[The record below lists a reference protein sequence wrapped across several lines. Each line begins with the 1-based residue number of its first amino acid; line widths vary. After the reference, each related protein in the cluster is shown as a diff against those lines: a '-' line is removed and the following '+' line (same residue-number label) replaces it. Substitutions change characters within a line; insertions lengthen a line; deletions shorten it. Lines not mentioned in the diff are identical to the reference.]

1 MSDFIFYQRPVA
13 LNRERHRQLR
23 LTVSP
28 DHFLFA
34 ARTNAVPIASS
45 EFAEVARDYPIVFVG
60 GETGPINVAALVGLR
75 QDENLMVDEQGR
87 WASGCYIPAF
97 ARRYPFILA
106 RTGADQPLTVC
117 VDEVYKGL
125 SNAFGE
131 PLFDELGVETL
142 LMKRVLDFLRSFH
155 AESEQTM
162 QFAQRLRE
170 LGLLVPK
177 VIQIDRA
184 GHKQTLQGLWTV
196 DESRL
201 RGIADE
207 RVVELFH
214 AGYLAWISAHLLSLG
229 SLARLV
235 ARLDQHS
242 QIATTAPTGA
252 APAAMATAKPA
263 AIADDDAE
271 LPGSKRLH
279 PGPTEPTRH

>member
-1 MSDFIFYQRPVA
+1 MSDFIFYQHPVA

-23 LTVSP
+23 LTVSS

-60 GETGPINVAALVGLR
+60 GETGAINVAALVGLR
-75 QDENLMVDEQGR
+75 QDENLMVDAQGR
-87 WASGCYIPAF
+87 WAGGCYIPAF

-125 SNAFGE
+125 SNENGE
-131 PLFDELGVETL
+131 PLFDEMGVETP

-184 GHKQTLQGLWTV
+184 GHKQTLQGLWIV
-196 DESRL
+196 DEARL
-201 RGIADE
+201 RGIDDE
-207 RVVELFH
+207 RVVELFR
-214 AGYLAWISAHLLSLG
+214 AGQLGWIHSHLLSLG

-242 QIATTAPTGA
+242 QIATTTPSGA
-252 APAAMATAKPA
+252 AQTTPPTVKPA
-263 AIADDDAE
+263 AIADDDPE
-271 LPGSKRLH
+271 LPGSKRLQ
-279 PGPTEPTRH
+279 PPPTEPTRH